1 MILIEFL
8 ITWIVTALG
17 LWLVTLVVPGVKV
30 RSRRGLWAAALV
42 LGTVN
47 AFIRPVLWILTLP
60 LTLLTF
66 GAFALVV
73 NALMIKFTA
82 WLVRDF
88 EVEGFGA
95 ALLAALLMALLGL
108 AGFILFHWLLGDI
121 RWTIME
127 PQGKGVAI

>member
-8 ITWIVTALG
+8 STWIVTAFG
-17 LWLVTLVVPGVKV
+17 LWLVTAVVPGVTV
-30 RSRRGLWAAALV
+30 RSRRGLWMAALV

-47 AFIRPVLWILTLP
+47 AFIRPVLWLLTLP

-95 ALLAALLMALLGL
+95 ALFAALLMALLGL
-108 AGFILFHWLLGDI
+108 VGFILFHWLLGDI

-127 PQGKGVAI
+127 PQGNGVAI